1 MRLTVRYM
9 DGSVES
15 FDTNALTTTS
25 PLGRDNALTDLRV
38 ALDDGLWMEASWY
51 RAPHAQGD
59 DGGMSLAQRTAGCR
73 IHVLSEQEVE
83 LVRSV
88 ELDGRVQ
95 WLRIGPDLCDV
106 TRLDEM
112 TDLLCSLSRT
122 STSIAQRAVDAHDAL
137 VALARS
143 SGAQEMDEDRVL
155 SMLGMTEASYEYV
168 SGVAGNVYAGDISF

>member
-1 MRLTVRYM
+1 MRLTVRYV

-38 ALDDGLWMEASWY
+38 ALDDGLWVEASWY
-51 RAPHAQGD
+51 RVPHSQGD

-106 TRLDEM
+106 ARLDEM
-112 TDLLCSLSRT
+112 TDLLCGLSRT
-122 STSIAQRAVDAHDAL
+122 STSIAQRMVDVHDAL

-143 SGAQEMDEDRVL
+143 SGAQELDEDHVL
-155 SMLGMTEASYEYV
+155 TMLGITEASYEFV
-168 SGVAGNVYAGDISF
+168 SALAANVYGDEDSF

>member
-1 MRLTVRYM
+1 MRLTVRYV

-15 FDTNALTTTS
+15 FDTNALTSTS
-25 PLGRDNALTDLRV
+25 PLGRGNALTDLRV
-38 ALDDGLWMEASWY
+38 TLDDGLWVEASWY
-51 RAPHAQGD
+51 RVPQAQGD
-59 DGGMSLAQRTAGCR
+59 GGGMPLAQRTGGCR
-73 IHVLSEQEVE
+73 LHVLSGQEVE

>member
-1 MRLTVRYM
+1 MRITVRYL

-25 PLGRDNALTDLRV
+25 PLGRGNALTDLRV
-38 ALDDGLWMEASWY
+38 MLGEGLWVEASWY
-51 RAPHAQGD
+51 RAPQEQNDRAGLP
-59 DGGMSLAQRTAGCR
+59 LAQRSAGCR
-73 IHVLSEQEVE
+73 IHVLSEDEVP

-122 STSIAQRAVDAHDAL
+122 SSSLAERAVNAHDAI
-137 VALARS
+137 VALARTC
-143 SGAQEMDEDRVL
+143 GAQELDEDRAL
-155 SMLGMTEASYEYV
+155 EMLGMTEASYELL
-168 SGVAGNVYAGDISF
+168 SGVVANVYAGDSSF

>member
-1 MRLTVRYM
+1 MRLTVRYV

-38 ALDDGLWMEASWY
+38 ALDDGLWVEASWY
-51 RAPHAQGD
+51 RVPHAQGD

-106 TRLDEM
+106 TRLFSSDSSISWV
-112 TDLLCSLSRT
+112 TDYRL
-122 STSIAQRAVDAHDAL
+122 
-137 VALARS
+137 ALAVPEKNLYGVVAPDLS
-143 SGAQEMDEDRVL
+143 ALLDTAKSVGKGSHTISVL
-155 SMLGMTEASYEYV
+155 EYRYEKK
-168 SGVAGNVYAGDISF
+168 